1 MKLEKREITLN
12 EADSIKDVF
21 FMEKALLQA
30 YSLQLSKAERKQ
42 TRAEMVKLLS
52 ETGQNIYFV
61 ADLMKRES

>member
-30 YSLQLSKAERKQ
+30 YSLQLSKAESKQ

-52 ETGQNIYFV
+52 ETGENVYFV
-61 ADLMKRES
+61 ADLMKRG